1 MFILFILIFIL
12 IDLNVFLFCRA
23 EEASRIQRDIVNET
37 ESEPVTPQDLLAI
50 DSDFHIRNRY
60 LSKIGAKVCSVL
72 PIRFFRHMIS
82 RLF

>member
-1 MFILFILIFIL
+1 M
-12 IDLNVFLFCRA
+12 
-23 EEASRIQRDIVNET
+23 NET
-37 ESEPVTPQDLLAI
+37 ESEPVAPQDLLAI

-60 LSKIGAKVCSVL
+60 LSKIGAKVCSIL